1 VLLWIGTVILFV
13 LFLAGGIQK
22 LTRETSALHDFAR
35 WQYPLWFMLVVG
47 AVELASSILVLIP
60 PVAFV
65 GSCLIAIDMIGAVTT
80 TLRFGEDDRA
90 VLSLILLAI
99 GVMVALA
106 RWPGFLGRTLL
117 FGKRS
122 VPVTEASDP
131 RLGRLSESSS
141 TDPTLTP
148 SGTYDKLGAG

>member
-1 VLLWIGTVILFV
+1 MLFV

-22 LTRETSALHDFAR
+22 LTQETSALHDFAH
-35 WQYPLWFMLVVG
+35 WQYPVWFMLVVG
-47 AVELASSILVLIP
+47 AVEFASALLVLIP

-65 GSCLIAIDMIGAVTT
+65 GACLIAIDMIGAVAT

-99 GVMVALA
+99 GVMVARA
-106 RWPGFLGRTLL
+106 RWPGFRGRSLL
-117 FGKRS
+117 LGKRS
-122 VPVTEASDP
+122 LPVTGASNP
-131 RLGRLSESSS
+131 SLGRFSESSS

-148 SGTYDKLGAG
+148 G